1 MAKVDKISALSI
13 LVHMGQDPEMAK
25 KEIEGAFN
33 SPQGVDI
40 IAGQGNGTD
49 WGPYW
54 VGNTECDML
63 DRAQCYNNLNIYIN
77 AALDHKVPFVF
88 SCGTPTG
95 SNKHLDQT
103 LEDLDDIARKSGKT
117 FKVALIRGEVD
128 KEYIKNKIR
137 NGELFHRVV
146 DSEKLVENLTEEEV
160 DAATR
165 IVAQMGPE
173 PIMKALDL
181 DVDGV
186 ITGRALDV
194 GVHMSYLLH
203 AGFERGPAAHFAKTL
218 ECASVCLEGKGAF
231 CSALGTM
238 YDDHFDVTSPDPEGK
253 ATIKSVSGHALY
265 ERRDPFKEENPGG
278 YLDLTN
284 AVHEQLDDRTV
295 RITGGDWVDVPYT
308 VKLEGAKFVGY
319 RSMAPVGI
327 REPRILEQLDDII
340 ESVKTKTESA
350 PLLADLTPD
359 KDYSLRFRTYGKD
372 AILGDAEIDP
382 TIGKEVVI
390 LVEACSAIS
399 QELCDEIVQYAYG
412 YFNQAHYPGRRTTSG
427 NVESPYSPHFIQMPA
442 EYRFNVWHLMPL
454 DDPCEPFPIEIVEFP
469 RQK

>member
-1 MAKVDKISALSI
+1 MAKDKSLNVLSI
-13 LVHMGQDPEMAK
+13 LVHMGQDPEVAA
-25 KEIEGAFN
+25 KEIDAAFEK
-33 SPQGVDI
+33 GVDI

-63 DRAQCYNNLNIYIN
+63 DRAQCANNLEIYIK
-77 AALDHKVPFVF
+77 AALEHKVPFVF
-88 SCGTPTG
+88 SAGTPTG

-103 LEDLDDIARKSGKT
+103 LEDIDAFAIKNNLH
-117 FKVALIRGEVD
+117 FKIALIRGEVD
-128 KEYIKNKIR
+128 KEYIKKKIR

-146 DSEKLVENLTEEEV
+146 DSNKLVENLTEEEV

-173 PIMKALDL
+173 PIMKALDM

-203 AGFERGPAAHFAKTL
+203 AGFERGDAAHMAKTL

-231 CSALGTM
+231 CSAYGSMHDGYFT
-238 YDDHFDVTSPDPEGK
+238 VTSPDPEAG

-278 YLDLTN
+278 YLDLTD
-284 AVHEQLDDRTV
+284 AKHEQIDDRTV
-295 RITGGDWVDVPYT
+295 KLSGGKWVDVPYT

-319 RSMAPVGI
+319 RSMSPVGI
-327 REPRILEQLDDII
+327 REPKMLEQLDDII
-340 ESVKTKTESA
+340 ESVRVKTENA
-350 PLLADLTPD
+350 PILKDMTPD
-359 KDYSLRFRTYGKD
+359 VDYTLRFRVYGKN
-372 AILGDAEIDP
+372 AVLGELETEP
-382 TIGKEVVI
+382 IGHEVVVLI
-390 LVEACSAIS
+390 EAMSQS

-454 DDPCEPFPIEIVEFP
+454 DDPCEPFGIEVVEFP
-469 RQK
+469 RKK